1 MILYPAIDLKDG
13 QCVRLLRGDMAAAT
27 VFNDDPAAQARAF
40 QDAGC
45 AWIHLVDLN
54 GAFAG
59 APVNAGAV
67 EAILAAIDVPAQLG
81 GGIRDMATIERW
93 LS

>member
-13 QCVRLLRGDMAAAT
+13 QAVRLLHGEMDQAT

-40 QDAGC
+40 VDAGC
-45 AWIHLVDLN
+45 EWLHLVDLN

-59 APVNAGAV
+59 EPVNAAPV
-67 EAILAAIDVPAQLG
+67 EADRKSVV
-81 GGIRDMATIERW
+81 
-93 LS
+93 